1 MKLISW
7 NVNGIRAV
15 LKKGFSDFLKKEKPD
30 ILALQEIKICEKAR
44 LKELEIFK
52 TAFNGYDIFWNS
64 AERPGYSGTATLVA
78 SSKAPSTLKPRRTS
92 KSYKVHKVFTG
103 VGITEFD
110 KEGRTQTLEF
120 DKFYFVNAYFP
131 NANHELSRLNFKLKF
146 NNALLKYLKK
156 LEQKKPVIICGDFN
170 VAREEIDLARPKDN
184 VGNPGF
190 TDEEREW
197 ADKFVKAGFMD
208 TFRQINKNKIQ
219 YSWWSYRFGAR
230 EKNIGWRIDYF
241 FVSAKLFK
249 YVKKAYILDKITGS
263 DHCPVGIEIKI

>member
-1 MKLISW
+1 M
-7 NVNGIRAV
+7 
-15 LKKGFSDFLKKEKPD
+15 KKGFFDFLQKEKPD

-44 LKELEIFK
+44 AKEKF
-52 TAFNGYDIFWNS
+52 AFDGYEIFWNS
-64 AERPGYSGTATLVA
+64 AERPGYSGTAALVV
-78 SSKAPSTLKPRRTS
+78 SSKV
-92 KSYKVHKVFTG
+92 KSCKVHKVFS
-103 VGITEFD
+103 GIGIKKFD
-110 KEGRTQTLEF
+110 KEGRVQTLEF

-131 NANHELSRLNFKLKF
+131 NANHELSRLNFKLEF

-156 LEQKKPVIICGDFN
+156 LERKKPIIICGDFN

-184 VGNPGF
+184 IGNPGF

-197 ADKFVKAGFMD
+197 ADKFIKAGFVD
-208 TFRQINKNKIQ
+208 TFRQAHKDKIQ

-230 EKNIGWRIDYF
+230 ARNVGWRIDYF
-241 FVSAKLFK
+241 FISAKLFK